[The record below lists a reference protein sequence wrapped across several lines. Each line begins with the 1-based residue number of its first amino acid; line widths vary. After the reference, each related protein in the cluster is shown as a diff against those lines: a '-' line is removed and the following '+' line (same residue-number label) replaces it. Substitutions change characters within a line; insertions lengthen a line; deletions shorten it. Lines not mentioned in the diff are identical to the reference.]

1 MSRALYF
8 DARNIFNIST
18 LTGKYNGGNNYAAGL
33 LKTLLS
39 NNKVNVLIICPKNAT
54 DHVLNQYS
62 ISAEK
67 LITESSLKKITFYE
81 NSIYFNPLVPDTKN
95 FLAELMYVKN
105 NNPTLKIRLTIH
117 DRRHH
122 EDIIDRY
129 NGILNEGIKHCYFI
143 LGVGR
148 FINSIKKDII
158 IKKILDSS
166 DEVFTVS
173 NYSMQELLRLGN
185 PNYISYYVQPI
196 QFTKEMGLAA
206 DNYILFVSAG
216 RSEKNF
222 IRALKA
228 FEVYV
233 KKNNDKDIRLK
244 VTGLNDRQKIVIKD
258 KSIINETILDNQVD
272 LLGYIDDQEFSK
284 LYAEC
289 KFLLF
294 TSKSEGF
301 GLPVAEA
308 MFFNKPVV
316 ASRISSI
323 PEVMGSAAIYV
334 DPYSIK
340 SIAEGIEK
348 MMDHEIYNKYIQYTK
363 NKKTIWEK
371 QVELDNQ
378 VLIERI
384 IE

>member
-1 MSRALYF
+1 M
-8 DARNIFNIST
+8 
-18 LTGKYNGGNNYAAGL
+18 
-33 LKTLLS
+33 
-39 NNKVNVLIICPKNAT
+39 
-54 DHVLNQYS
+54 S
-62 ISAEK
+62 ISYFCC
-67 LITESSLKKITFYE
+67 TSL
-81 NSIYFNPLVPDTKN
+81 
-95 FLAELMYVKN
+95 
-105 NNPTLKIRLTIH
+105 
-117 DRRHH
+117 
-122 EDIIDRY
+122 
-129 NGILNEGIKHCYFI
+129 LND
-143 LGVGR
+143 V
-148 FINSIKKDII
+148 D
-158 IKKILDSS
+158 
-166 DEVFTVS
+166 
-173 NYSMQELLRLGN
+173 YS
-185 PNYISYYVQPI
+185 VA
-196 QFTKEMGLAA
+196 K
-206 DNYILFVSAG
+206 NYILFVSAG

-228 FEVYV
+228 FEMYV

-323 PEVMGSAAIYV
+323 PEVMGSAALYV

-371 QVELDNQ
+371 QVELDNH